1 MKTMLDTAAKPF
13 RKKDPAF
20 FKLYK
25 KCRKLHL
32 QGHRKRKPGDNG
44 APGEFDKIIPMLKIV
59 PMGFQIE
66 AGKIYLFSNL
76 GNPDLKYWTQA
87 TPDAPTTIPA
97 GFKLIT
103 GGDEATQSSVDLG
116 FPDKTYLFVA
126 NESNTEDG
134 EIGIDEVV

>member
-1 MKTMLDTAAKPF
+1 MLDTAAKPF
-13 RKKDPAF
+13 RKKDAAF

-32 QGHRKRKPGDNG
+32 QGHRKRKPGDSG
-44 APGEFDKIIPMLKIV
+44 APGEFDKVIPMLKIV
-59 PMGFQIE
+59 PMGFQIA
-66 AGKIYLFSNL
+66 AGKIYLLSNL